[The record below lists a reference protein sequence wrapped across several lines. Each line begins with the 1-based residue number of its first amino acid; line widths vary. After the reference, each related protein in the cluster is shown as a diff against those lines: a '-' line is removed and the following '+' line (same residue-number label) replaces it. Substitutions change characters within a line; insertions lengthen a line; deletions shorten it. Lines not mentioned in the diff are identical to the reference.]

1 MRVDKSAAVAS
12 IFELVS
18 KYRHRRLGACAAAV
32 SSLWR
37 NAAAPGY
44 IKKPQKTQENKSRIN
59 KFQVNKINNIFP

>member
-18 KYRHRRLGACAAAV
+18 KYRHRRLGACATAV

-37 NAAAPGY
+37 NAAAP
-44 IKKPQKTQENKSRIN
+44 KQQNSK
-59 KFQVNKINNIFP
+59 KINHA